1 MTPGAYLA
9 RLATARPLYCL
20 LYQEA
25 LGVLPPANAGAC
37 RSDPISCGLSLA
49 ELGKRLDLTRSV
61 VGEEM
66 RRLTAH
72 GWVGARK
79 GAQRLL
85 GHRKGADMALLADVA
100 AEEATG
106 EQGVV
111 SRVVLALCATPAV
124 EVKEAGRGLARR
136 FEL

>member
-1 MTPGAYLA
+1 MTPGAYLS

-20 LYQEA
+20 LYREA
-25 LGVLPPANAGAC
+25 IGVLPPPLAGAC
-37 RSDPISCGLSLA
+37 RSDPISCGLTLA
-49 ELGKRLDLTRSV
+49 DLGAKLGLTRSV

-66 RRLTAH
+66 RRLQAH

-79 GAQRLL
+79 GSQRLL
-85 GHRKGADMALLADVA
+85 GHRMGAEVALLADVA

-111 SRVVLALCATPAV
+111 SRVVLALSATPAA
-124 EVKEAGRGLARR
+124 EVKDAGRGLARR